1 MKFRQ
6 AKKIWLLVRDSA
18 IAWDSDNVLRLGAAL
33 SYYTVLSLSP
43 LLIIIIVLS
52 SFGFGKEAASGHLVA
67 QIRGIAGIE
76 GAKFVQSMIESAY
89 NSGASIPAA
98 IFSVFTLFL
107 GASGVF
113 VELRDSLNTIW
124 RVKRQSTGT
133 ILAFLHGRFLS
144 IIMII
149 GLGFL
154 LLVSLLFSA
163 IVRVFSNYLS
173 TTIVSIE
180 GLFPVLDVAFS
191 LVGIMLLI
199 ALIFKYLPDAVVT
212 WSDVWIGAAVTS
224 LLFSVGKVVIGL
236 YLGSTVIGTAFGAA
250 SSLVMLMIWAFYS
263 IQIILFG
270 AEFTRLY
277 ADRFGTTIVS
287 R

>member
-1 MKFRQ
+1 MKFRPL
-6 AKKIWLLVRDSA
+6 KKIWLLVKDSA
-18 IAWDSDNVLRLGAAL
+18 IAWDEDNVLRLGAAL
-33 SYYTVLSLSP
+33 AYYTVLSLSP

-52 SFGFGKEAASGHLVA
+52 SYGFGKEAASGHLVA
-67 QIRGIAGIE
+67 QIRGVVGVE
-76 GAKFVQSMIESAY
+76 GAKFVQSMIENAY

-98 IFSVFTLFL
+98 IFSVLTLFL

-124 RVKRQSTGT
+124 RVKQQSSGT
-133 ILAFLHGRFLS
+133 IVAFLHGRLLS

-149 GLGFL
+149 GLGL
-154 LLVSLLFSA
+154 LLLLSLFFSA
-163 IVRVFSNYLS
+163 IVTLFSNYLS
-173 TTIVSIE
+173 KTMSWIE
-180 GLFPVLDVAFS
+180 GVFPVLDFAFS
-191 LVGIMLLI
+191 FIGITVLI
-199 ALIFKYLPDAVVT
+199 ALIFKYLPDAIAK

-224 LLFSVGKVVIGL
+224 LLFSVGKIVIGL

-263 IQIILFG
+263 IQIVLFG

-277 ADRFGTTIVS
+277 AERFGTRIVS
-287 R
+287 C